1 MNTEK
6 EILLN
11 KEEIKALENK
21 IKIDEEFISKE
32 GHNFTRIVYEHNLL
46 AKESANL
53 IEATARSKDD
63 FEKIVLD
70 ILNNPK
76 SDFVQILRRNIAN
89 IRFIYEN
96 TNPNLSE
103 KFVVTLLA
111 GLIIF

>member
-21 IKIDEEFISKE
+21 IKIDEEFISKG

-46 AKESANL
+46 AKESADL
-53 IEATARSKDD
+53 IGTTGRSKDD
-63 FEKIVLD
+63 FEKRVLD
-70 ILNNPK
+70 ILNNSK
-76 SDFVQILRRNIAN
+76 NDSVQILRRNIAN

-96 TNPNLSE
+96 ANLKLSE
-103 KFVVTLLA
+103 KVN
-111 GLIIF
+111 